1 MRSSHNGVAWRL
13 DKDGRLAIQIQS
25 TFGGLLLPVKVV
37 PGASRTRVL
46 GELDGRL
53 KVAVAA
59 PPERGKANEAL
70 IAYLAKRL
78 GLRRRQ
84 VSVATGATSAVKTI
98 SIEGI
103 KPEEVLGALLETGE

>member
-1 MRSSHNGVAWRL
+1 M
-13 DKDGRLAIQIQS
+13 AIQIQT
-25 TFGGLLLPVKVV
+25 TFDGLLLPVKVV

-59 PPERGKANEAL
+59 PAERGKANDAL

-103 KPEEVLGALLETGE
+103 KPEELLSVLLGAGE

>member
-1 MRSSHNGVAWRL
+1 M
-13 DKDGRLAIQIQS
+13 AIQIQT
-25 TFGGLLLPVKVV
+25 TFDGLLLPVKVV

-59 PPERGKANEAL
+59 PAERGKANDAL
-70 IAYLAKRL
+70 IAFLAKRL

-84 VSVATGATSAVKTI
+84 VRIATGATSAVKTV

-103 KPEEVLGALLETGE
+103 EPEEVLSVLLATGE